1 MRGCFFEFVIRRDYH
16 GAWGDVYFILRYFA
30 DYGNI
35 CMSASVSP
43 MGCGNPAYASELLR
57 MARGCACFHLSTTK
71 KTPDS
76 KGSGGSRN
84 IKYATQ
90 FVRLFPTS

>member
-1 MRGCFFEFVIRRDYH
+1 MYVGEC
-16 GAWGDVYFILRYFA
+16 FA
-30 DYGNI
+30 DGVWKP
-35 CMSASVSP
+35 C
-43 MGCGNPAYASELLR
+43 LR
-57 MARGCACFHLSTTK
+57 VGIVENGARLRVFSFK
-71 KTPDS
+71 YDEKTPDS